1 MDGAAAAARDLRPS
15 QAAGIPAEVPLRS
28 TILPLRVEG
37 LRYAAGGHAILH
49 GVDLEIA
56 AGPPTLVVGPNGA
69 GKSVLLRLLHGL
81 LTPAG
86 GRIAWAVPFDQAR
99 RRQAMVFQRPVMLRR
114 SALANVVYPLALAG
128 LPRAGRAA
136 RAREALARVGL
147 LHLAERPARQL
158 SGGEQQR
165 LALARAW
172 ALAPELIFLDEPT
185 ANLDPA
191 ATRAVEAIVQ
201 DIAAAGT
208 KVVMTSHD
216 LAQARRLAGDIVF
229 LHRGRVIEH
238 APAARFFAAPR
249 APEAA
254 AFLRGELLA

>member
-1 MDGAAAAARDLRPS
+1 MLLRPPGATGGAAEGPRCAS
-15 QAAGIPAEVPLRS
+15 
-28 TILPLRVEG
+28 ILPLRVAG
-37 LRYAAGGHAILH
+37 LRYAAGGQKILR
-49 GVDLEIA
+49 GVDFTIA
-56 AGPPTLVVGPNGA
+56 AGLPTLVVGPNGA

-81 LTPAG
+81 LVPQAG
-86 GRIAWAVPFDQAR
+86 RVAWAAPPEEAR

-114 SALANVVYPLALAG
+114 SALANVAYPLALAG
-128 LPRAGRAA
+128 LPRTERAA
-136 RAREALARVGL
+136 RARAALARVGL
-147 LHLAERPARQL
+147 AHLAERPARRL

-165 LALARAW
+165 LALARAA
-172 ALAPELIFLDEPT
+172 ALAPEVLFLDEPT

-191 ATRAVEAIVQ
+191 ATRAVEAIVR

-216 LAQARRLAGDIVF
+216 LAQARRLAGDVLF
-229 LHRGRVIEH
+229 LHRGRVVEH
-238 APAARFFAAPR
+238 APAERFFAAPR